1 MSLGSG
7 SAAGTSHV
15 ISSPSFLTLER
26 PQLSWLV
33 PGYVPRPGLILL
45 IGEAKVGKSYLAL
58 QLALAVAGGGT
69 FLQAQSQRESVL
81 FLQFDTSELV
91 WRQRLQALQSSG
103 VQLPQNLYVGH
114 PELVPSRFNLLQENC
129 QQYLRQCITE
139 CNPGMI
145 ILDVMRELHN
155 ADEQD
160 STEMK
165 AVGDI
170 LMEISRGRVLVL
182 VHHVHKLGEER
193 VTNVPNAARGSSYLP
208 GKADAVWLL
217 REKGLQIASR
227 VNTPESKSF
236 IRLPNGLF
244 RFF

>member
-1 MSLGSG
+1 
-7 SAAGTSHV
+7 
-15 ISSPSFLTLER
+15 
-26 PQLSWLV
+26 
-33 PGYVPRPGLILL
+33 
-45 IGEAKVGKSYLAL
+45 
-58 QLALAVAGGGT
+58 
-69 FLQAQSQRESVL
+69 
-81 FLQFDTSELV
+81 
-91 WRQRLQALQSSG
+91 
-103 VQLPQNLYVGH
+103 
-114 PELVPSRFNLLQENC
+114 
-129 QQYLRQCITE
+129 
-139 CNPGMI
+139 
-145 ILDVMRELHN
+145 
-155 ADEQD
+155 
-160 STEMK
+160 MK

>member
-1 MSLGSG
+1 
-7 SAAGTSHV
+7 
-15 ISSPSFLTLER
+15 
-26 PQLSWLV
+26 
-33 PGYVPRPGLILL
+33 
-45 IGEAKVGKSYLAL
+45 
-58 QLALAVAGGGT
+58 
-69 FLQAQSQRESVL
+69 
-81 FLQFDTSELV
+81 
-91 WRQRLQALQSSG
+91 
-103 VQLPQNLYVGH
+103 
-114 PELVPSRFNLLQENC
+114 
-129 QQYLRQCITE
+129 
-139 CNPGMI
+139 
-145 ILDVMRELHN
+145 MRELHN